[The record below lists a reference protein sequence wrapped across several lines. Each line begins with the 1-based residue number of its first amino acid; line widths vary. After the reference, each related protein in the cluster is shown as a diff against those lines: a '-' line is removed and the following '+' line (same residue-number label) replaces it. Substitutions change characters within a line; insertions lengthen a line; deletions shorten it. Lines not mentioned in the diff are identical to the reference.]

1 MAGPSPIPFFEAL
14 SAYQKTEAMRAA
26 LALDLFTAIAQAQ
39 GSVPEVA
46 ARCAANER
54 GIRMLCD
61 FLVIQGFLS
70 KADGR
75 YALAPD
81 TAPFLVKS
89 SPAYL
94 GESVEF
100 LLSPDLVAGMHDL
113 AACVRRG
120 GTTVSARGTME
131 TQHPVWVKF
140 ARVMGPVIGRSAPLI
155 AELVD
160 PKADRP
166 LEVLDIAAGHGL
178 FGIAFAHRNPRARVT
193 AQDWAPVLEVA
204 REHARQA
211 GVIDRYRQLP
221 GDAFEVDLGTGYDVV
236 LLTNFLHHFDVPT
249 CERLLGRVARSLKP
263 GGTVVTLEFVPND
276 DRVTPP
282 ATAAFALM
290 MLATTA
296 AGDAYTF
303 SEYQSMFRD
312 AGFSRNT
319 LHPVPE
325 SPQSVIVSVL

>member
-14 SAYQKTEAMRAA
+14 NGHQKTEAMRAA
-26 LALDLFTAIAQAQ
+26 LSLDLFSAVAETQ
-39 GSVPEVA
+39 GSLPGIA
-46 ARCAANER
+46 LRCAASER
-54 GIRMLCD
+54 GIRILCD
-61 FLVIQGFLS
+61 FLVINGFLT
-70 KADGR
+70 KMDGR
-75 YALAPD
+75 YALSPD

-94 GESVEF
+94 GNSLEF
-100 LLSPDLVAGMHDL
+100 LQSPELVEGFRDL
-113 AACVRRG
+113 AGCVRRG

-140 ARVMGPVIGRSAPLI
+140 ARVMGPVIARSAPFI

-178 FGIAFAHRNPRARVT
+178 FGIAFAQRNPRVRVT

-211 GVIDRYRQLP
+211 GVADRHRLLP

-263 GGTVVTLEFVPND
+263 GGTAVTLEFVPNE

-282 ATAAFALM
+282 ATATFALM

-303 SEYQSMFRD
+303 SEYQSMLRN
-312 AGFSRNT
+312 AGFSRND

-325 SPQSVIVSVL
+325 SPQSVIVSVM

>member
-1 MAGPSPIPFFEAL
+1 MAGPSPIPFLEAL

-26 LALDLFTAIAQAQ
+26 LALDLFSAIAQTK
-39 GSVPEVA
+39 GLVREVA
-46 ARCAANER
+46 ARCAASER
-54 GIRMLCD
+54 GIRILCD

-75 YALAPD
+75 YVLAPD
-81 TAPFLVKS
+81 IAPFLVKG

-120 GTTVSARGTME
+120 GTTASARGTME

-140 ARVMGPVIGRSAPLI
+140 ARVMGPVVGRSALFV
-155 AELVD
+155 AELAD

-178 FGIAFAHRNPRARVT
+178 FGIACAQRNPRARIT
-193 AQDWAPVLEVA
+193 AQDWEPVLEVA

-211 GVIDRYRQLP
+211 GVVDRHRLLP
-221 GDAFEVDLGTGYDVV
+221 GDAFEVDFGAGYDVA
-236 LLTNFLHHFDVPT
+236 LLTNFLHHFDMPT
-249 CERLLGRVARSLKP
+249 CERLLTRVARSLNP
-263 GGTVVTLEFVPND
+263 GGKAVTLEFVPNE

-303 SEYQSMFRD
+303 SEYQSMFRE
-312 AGFSRNT
+312 AGFSGST
-319 LHPVPE
+319 VHPVPE